1 VSDGYA
7 NRPTLN
13 KCELLIA
20 SALIAKGV
28 NKADSFYMARGTYA
42 LAQATEFKVMPLI
55 EGSTH
60 IETYWKPDYVE
71 QAMVKLS
78 SFFIDTLR

>member
-1 VSDGYA
+1 
-7 NRPTLN
+7 
-13 KCELLIA
+13 
-20 SALIAKGV
+20 
-28 NKADSFYMARGTYA
+28 MARGTYA